1 MSPTQV
7 ISTNGIGPN
16 CRRRRESLVFVVV
29 VVIGNGAIEDENE
42 DEDDLIAA
50 LPRFE
55 IFRLMPP
62 QNKPMI
68 HAFGLVVFQRR
79 QVSERG

>member
-1 MSPTQV
+1 MEGDNDFT
-7 ISTNGIGPN
+7 PN
-16 CRRRRESLVFVVV
+16 RRRRRESLVLVLVLVV
-29 VVIGNGAIEDENE
+29 GNEAI
-42 DEDDLIAA
+42 EDDLIAA

>member
-1 MSPTQV
+1 MEGDNDFT
-7 ISTNGIGPN
+7 PN
-16 CRRRRESLVFVVV
+16 RRRRRESLVLVLVV
-29 VVIGNGAIEDENE
+29 GNEAIEDENE